1 MIGCS
6 WIFYFSSSDYR
17 QNRCILVL
25 HRGLVFFSDSA
36 CSTLKK
42 GGQKAE
48 INLSRSCSVG
58 WQSRNSTTSVKV
70 AVIFQYLIFDW
81 TREGTIASVALSIFK
96 LQDSQRFYIY
106 YISLF
111 CIERWTMEW
120 LHHSDRDHWSG
131 AIEERVFYQT
141 WWSPSPGFVV
151 VASHRR
157 TLSLLRRLFFSF
169 SRNFP
174 VGNMTRLGALRTCEF
189 NLSTIQSVISRGQEN
204 LLY

>member
-1 MIGCS
+1 MTDDTTLHNRDCCVQLWESTNMIGFS

-17 QNRCILVL
+17 QNPCILVL

-81 TREGTIASVALSIFK
+81 KREGTIASVGLSIFK
-96 LQDSQRFYIY
+96 LQDRQGFTYIY
-106 YISLF
+106 IHIIYIYTYYKPFLYREMDHGVTPSLWQRPLKW
-111 CIERWTMEW
+111 CNW
-120 LHHSDRDHWSG
+120 
-131 AIEERVFYQT
+131 
-141 WWSPSPGFVV
+141 
-151 VASHRR
+151 R
-157 TLSLLRRLFFSF
+157 TNTELL
-169 SRNFP
+169 
-174 VGNMTRLGALRTCEF
+174 
-189 NLSTIQSVISRGQEN
+189 NL
-204 LLY
+204 